1 MSKGQLR
8 GLVLMMLGLI
18 VLAFAFVLGS
28 GINYQKEAL
37 SSSTN
42 DMFAEVGLGTT
53 AMRRHSS
60 TRVWVTRLD
69 NTQRKI
75 LKEIT
80 HHVRDPQGGCSAST
94 PVCVLLA
101 QSVYAGLDLSYTL
114 KAPPQIPESV
124 PWVGGF
130 VDPSS
135 GSVFDLLGRS
145 YSVAKD
151 DGRTSLA
158 TLAY

>member
-37 SSSTN
+37 SNSTN

-69 NTQRKI
+69 DRQRNA
-75 LKEIT
+75 LKEIN
-80 HHVRDPQGGCSAST
+80 HYVRDPQGGCSPST
-94 PVCVLLA
+94 PVCICWHS
-101 QSVYAGLDLSYTL
+101 QCTRGSISVTH
-114 KAPPQIPESV
+114 
-124 PWVGGF
+124 
-130 VDPSS
+130 
-135 GSVFDLLGRS
+135 
-145 YSVAKD
+145 
-151 DGRTSLA
+151 
-158 TLAY
+158 